1 MQKKYRIIFPFLFL
15 LIFFSEKVS
24 SQSDTLSKTDASYWA
39 DSVLNSLS
47 TEEKIAQ
54 LLMVRAY
61 SNKGEEH
68 YRKISGLIKKYNI
81 GGLCFFQGGP
91 VRQANLTNRYQSV
104 AKTPLFIALDAEWGL
119 GMRLDSSFSFPYQ
132 MTMGAMENNEPVYQ
146 TGAEIAKQLK
156 AIGVNINFAPVVDI
170 NNNPDNPVINSRS
183 FGEDK
188 ENVTGKGIAYM
199 QGIQDNG
206 IIATAKHFP
215 GHGDTDSDSHKTLP
229 VINKSFEALD
239 SLEMYP
245 FRNLID
251 NGLNAV
257 MVAHLFVP
265 SLDSTKNTPTTLS
278 NHVVTDILK
287 KDEGFDGL
295 VITDALDMKGV
306 ANYYKPG
313 EIELKALLAGN
324 DILLLPQNV
333 EAAVKRIKQ
342 AIDDGTVTEELLNR
356 KCKKILEWKQK
367 AGLDKFKPVETD
379 SIYKIINNPDN
390 EVITRKIFKSAI
402 TVVKNRNDII
412 PIMKLDTLR
421 MATLSIGN
429 PELNN
434 FQLMLDNYASFD
446 HYNILK
452 NFPDLKAENLV
463 KKLSKYN
470 LVIIAIQNTS
480 IFPNKNFGITV
491 KSLELADRLADSTK
505 VILTMF
511 ASPYAL
517 RLIEHPEKYESI
529 IVAYQDTDIPEDITA
544 QIIMGAVASKGHL
557 PVTAGDAFPVGSGIE
572 TNEIGRLQ
580 YTIPEEAGIDETE
593 LMAID
598 TLVLY
603 NIKKKAIP
611 GCEILIAKD
620 GMVIYNKSFG
630 YHTYRKGDFVKNS
643 DIYDLASVTKVAATT
658 VSVMKLSDEKK
669 IDIDQKLVR
678 YLPYLK
684 NTNKE
689 NIVIREMMAH
699 QARLKPWI
707 PFYANT
713 MNDGKLNPAI
723 YSNRL
728 KDGYTVKVADNI
740 YIRNDY
746 KYTLYDSIVVSKLRK
761 SKKYKYSDLG
771 FYFLKEIIEN
781 STNEPLDRYA
791 DENFYKPMGMT
802 SACFNP
808 RKHFALKDIVPT
820 ENDNYFRHQL
830 IHGYVHDPGAAMLG
844 GVSGHAGL
852 FANANDMAKLMQ
864 MLLQKGYY
872 GGKQY
877 IRPETVEQF
886 TKQQF
891 PLNENR
897 RGIGFDKPLPDDRD
911 KGPTCE
917 SATLKS
923 FGHSG
928 FTGTYIWADPE
939 YNLVYIFLSN
949 RINPTAK
956 NMKLIK
962 MDTRTK
968 IQQIIYDAIEDG
980 QEAESAEETAKVE
993 KKL

>member
-1 MQKKYRIIFPFLFL
+1 MKLRDVTIFFL
-15 LIFFSEKVS
+15 LTI
-24 SQSDTLSKTDASYWA
+24 TLSFNAKGQLATDSLVKQKLNFWV
-39 DSVLNSLS
+39 DSVLKSLA

-61 SNKGEEH
+61 SNKSETH
-68 YRKISGLIKKYNI
+68 YKEISGLIKKYNI

-91 VRQANLTNRYQSV
+91 VRQANLTNRYQAI

-119 GMRLDSSFSFPYQ
+119 GMRLDSSFSYPYQ
-132 MTMGAMENNEPVYQ
+132 MTMGAMAGDDAVYRA
-146 TGAEIAKQLK
+146 GSEIARQLK

-183 FGEDK
+183 FGENK
-188 ENVTGKGIAYM
+188 ENVASKGIAYM
-199 QGIQDNG
+199 KGMQDNG

-229 VINKSFEALD
+229 VINKSRKSLD

-245 FRNLID
+245 FKQLID
-251 NGLNAV
+251 SGLNAV
-257 MVAHLFVP
+257 MIAHLFVP

-278 NHVVTDILK
+278 NLVVSGILRNE
-287 KDEGFDGL
+287 DGFDGL
-295 VITDALDMKGV
+295 IVTDALDMKGV

-313 EIELKALLAGN
+313 DIELKALLAGN

-333 EAAVKRIKQ
+333 EAAVTKIKQ
-342 AIDDGTVTEELLNR
+342 AIDKGIVTEELINK
-356 KCKKILEWKQK
+356 KCRKILEWKYK
-367 AGLDKFKPVETD
+367 AGLNSYKPVDTD
-379 SIYKIINNPDN
+379 SICKIINNPNN
-390 EVITRKIFKSAI
+390 EVITRKIFKSAV
-402 TVVKNRNDII
+402 TVVRNQNDII
-412 PIMKLDTLR
+412 PLVNLDTLK
-421 MATLSIGN
+421 MATLAIGI
-429 PELNN
+429 PELTS
-434 FQLMLDNYASFD
+434 FQMMLDNYAGYD
-446 HYNILK
+446 HYNLLK
-452 NFPDLKAENLV
+452 NFADIKAENLI

-470 LVIIAIQNTS
+470 LVIVSINNTN
-480 IFPNKNFGITV
+480 IFPNKNFGISN
-491 KSLELADRLADSTK
+491 KSLEFATRLADSTN
-505 VILTMF
+505 VVLTLF

-517 RLIEHPEKYESI
+517 NLIDEPEKFKAI
-529 IVAYQDTDIPEDITA
+529 VVAYQDTDISGEITA
-544 QIIMGAVASKGHL
+544 QTIMGAVGAKGKL
-557 PVTAGDAFPVGSGIE
+557 PVSAGEKFPAGYGME

-580 YTIPEEAGIDETE
+580 YTIPEEAGIDEMG
-593 LMAID
+593 LKAID

-611 GCEILIAKD
+611 GCQILIAKD
-620 GMVIYNKSFG
+620 GMVVYNKSFG
-630 YHTYRKGDFVKNS
+630 YHTYRKGEFVKNS

-658 VSVMKLSDEKK
+658 ISVMKLSDEKK
-669 IDIDQKLVR
+669 IDIDRQLTT

-689 NIVIREMMAH
+689 KIVIREMMAH

-713 MNDGKLNPAI
+713 MNKNKLDPAI
-723 YSNRL
+723 YSRRL

-740 YIRNDY
+740 YIRDDY
-746 KYTLYDSIVVSKLRK
+746 KYTLYDSIVTSKLRK

-791 DENFYKPMGMT
+791 NESFYKPMGMT

-872 GGKQY
+872 GGRQY

-928 FTGTYIWADPE
+928 FTGTYVWADPE

-968 IQQIIYDAIEDG
+968 IQQIIYDAIETSSETDK
-980 QEAESAEETAKVE
+980 EEVTASALRE
-993 KKL
+993 

>member
-1 MQKKYRIIFPFLFL
+1 MKIKYSAIFLLLL
-15 LIFFSEKVS
+15 LIFSFSVKGQA
-24 SQSDTLSKTDASYWA
+24 QSDTIIKSNDTFWV
-39 DSVLNSLS
+39 DSVLKSLT

-61 SNKGEEH
+61 SNKSETH
-68 YRKISGLIKKYNI
+68 YKEISGLITKYNI

-91 VRQANLTNRYQSV
+91 VRQANLTNRYQKL

-132 MTMGAMENNEPVYQ
+132 MTMGAMDYNEPVYQ
-146 TGAEIAKQLK
+146 TGAEIAHQLK
-156 AIGVNINFAPVVDI
+156 TIGVNINFAPVVDI

-188 ENVTGKGIAYM
+188 EIVAAKGIAYM
-199 QGIQDNG
+199 RGIQDNG

-215 GHGDTDSDSHKTLP
+215 GHGDTGSDSHKTLP
-229 VINKSFEALD
+229 VINKSRESLD
-239 SLEMYP
+239 SLEFYP
-245 FRNLID
+245 FKELIRT
-251 NGLNAV
+251 GLNAV
-257 MVAHLFVP
+257 MIAHLFVP

-278 NHVVTDILK
+278 KNVVTDILSK
-287 KDEGFDGL
+287 KDGFEGL
-295 VITDALDMKGV
+295 IVTDALDMRGV
-306 ANYYKPG
+306 TNYYKPG
-313 EIELKALLAGN
+313 DIELKALLAGN

-333 EAAVKRIKQ
+333 DAAVKTIKQ
-342 AIDDGTVTEELLNR
+342 AVDNGEVTEELIDI
-356 KCKKILEWKQK
+356 KCKKILEWKYK
-367 AGLDKFKPVETD
+367 AGLNSFDPIKTD
-379 SIYKIINNPDN
+379 TIYRIINNPNN
-390 EVITRKIFKSAI
+390 ELITRKIFKSAI
-402 TVVKNRNDII
+402 TVVRNQNDII
-412 PIMKLDTLR
+412 PLMKLDTLQ

-429 PELNN
+429 PELND
-434 FQLMLDNYASFD
+434 FQLMLENYAAFD
-446 HYNILK
+446 HYNLLK
-452 NFPDLKAENLV
+452 SFPDIKANNLI
-463 KKLSKYN
+463 KKLSEYN
-470 LVIIAIQNTS
+470 LIVVGIQNTS
-480 IFPNKNFGITV
+480 IFPNKNFGISK
-491 KSLELADRLADSTK
+491 KSLEFVSRLADSTN
-505 VILTMF
+505 VVLAMF

-517 RLIEHPEKYESI
+517 KLIEQPEKFESI
-529 IVAYQDTDIPEDITA
+529 IVAFQDTDISENITA
-544 QIIMGAVASKGHL
+544 QVIMGAAGAKGHL
-557 PVTAGDAFPVGSGIE
+557 PVSAGENFQAGFGIE
-572 TNEIGRLQ
+572 TKEIGRLQ
-580 YTIPEEAGIDETE
+580 YTIPEEAGIDEMG
-593 LMAID
+593 LKAID

-603 NIKKKAIP
+603 NIKKRAIP
-611 GCEILIAKD
+611 GCQILIAKD

-630 YHTYRKGDFVKNS
+630 YHTYHKGNFVKNS
-643 DIYDLASVTKVAATT
+643 DIYDLASVTKIAATT
-658 VSVMKLSDEKK
+658 VSVMKLTDENK
-669 IDIDQKLVR
+669 IDIDQHLVR

-713 MNDGKLNPAI
+713 MNNGKLDRSI
-723 YSNRL
+723 YSKRL
-728 KDGYTVKVADNI
+728 NDEYTVKVADNI

-746 KYTLYDSIVVSKLRK
+746 KYTLYDSIVTSKLRK

-771 FYFLKEIIEN
+771 FYFMKEIVES
-781 STNEPLDRYA
+781 STNESLDRYV
-791 DENFYKPMGMT
+791 NNSFYKPMGMT

-808 RKHFALKDIVPT
+808 RNHIKLKDIVPT

-830 IHGYVHDPGAAMLG
+830 VHGYVHDPGAAMLG

-872 GGKQY
+872 GGTQY
-877 IRPETVEQF
+877 IKPETVEQF

-911 KGPTCE
+911 QGPTCA

-928 FTGTYIWADPE
+928 FTGTYVWVDPE

-956 NMKLIK
+956 NTKLIK

-968 IQQIIYDAIEDG
+968 IQQIIYDAIGTSSEVDR
-980 QEAESAEETAKVE
+980 EEVTANALKE
-993 KKL
+993 

>member
-1 MQKKYRIIFPFLFL
+1 MKINYSVIFLFL
-15 LIFFSEKVS
+15 SFLSFSGKNYA
-24 SQSDTLSKTDASYWA
+24 QNDTVTNSNKKLWA
-39 DSVLNSLS
+39 DSVLQSLS

-61 SNKGEEH
+61 SNKSEAH
-68 YRKISGLIKKYNI
+68 YKEISRLITKYNI

-91 VRQANLTNRYQSV
+91 VRQANLTNRYRKI

-119 GMRLDSSFSFPYQ
+119 GMRLDSSFSYPYQ
-132 MTMGAMENNEPVYQ
+132 MTMGAMDGDELVYR
-146 TGAEIAKQLK
+146 TGAEIARQLK
-156 AIGVNINFAPVVDI
+156 TIGVNINFAPVVDI
-170 NNNPDNPVINSRS
+170 NNNPENPVINSRS
-183 FGEDK
+183 FGENKD
-188 ENVTGKGIAYM
+188 NVAARGIAYM
-199 QGIQDNG
+199 KGIQDNG

-229 VINKSFEALD
+229 VIKKSRESLD

-245 FRNLID
+245 FRELIN

-257 MVAHLFVP
+257 MIAHLFVP

-278 NHVVTDILK
+278 NHVVTDILRK
-287 KDEGFDGL
+287 ENGFEGL
-295 VITDALDMKGV
+295 IVTDALDMKGV

-313 EIELKALLAGN
+313 DIELKALLAGN

-333 EAAVKRIKQ
+333 ETAVNRIKK
-342 AIDDGTVTEELLNR
+342 AVEEGDVPEELIDK
-356 KCKKILEWKQK
+356 KCRKILEWKYQ
-367 AGLDKFKPVETD
+367 AGLNNFKTLRTD
-379 SIYKIINNPDN
+379 SIYSIINNTEN
-390 EVITRKIFKSAI
+390 EVITRKIFKSAV
-402 TVVKNRNDII
+402 TVVRNQNEII
-412 PIMKLDTLR
+412 PLIELDTLR
-421 MATLSIGN
+421 MATLSVGD
-429 PELNN
+429 PELTS
-434 FQLMLDNYASFD
+434 FQLMLDNYAGFD
-446 HYNILK
+446 HFNLLK
-452 NFPDLKAENLV
+452 NFPDIKADNLI

-470 LVIIAIQNTS
+470 LVIVSIHNTN
-480 IFPNKNFGITV
+480 IFPNKNFGISS
-491 KSLELADRLADSTK
+491 KSLEFATRLADSTN
-505 VILTMF
+505 VILTLF

-517 RLIEHPEKYESI
+517 NLVNEPEKFKSI
-529 IVAYQDTDIPEDITA
+529 VVAYQDTDISEDITA
-544 QIIMGAVASKGHL
+544 QIIMGAVGAKGKL
-557 PVTAGDAFPVGSGIE
+557 PVSAGESFPAGFGIE
-572 TNEIGRLQ
+572 TKETGRLQ
-580 YTIPEEAGIDETE
+580 YTIPEEAGIDEMG
-593 LMAID
+593 LKAID

-611 GCEILIAKD
+611 GCQILIAKD
-620 GMVIYNKSFG
+620 GMVVYNKSFG
-630 YHTYRKGDFVKNS
+630 YHTYRKGVFVKNS
-643 DIYDLASVTKVAATT
+643 DIYDLASVTKIAATT

-669 IDIDQKLVR
+669 IDIDRQLTT

-689 NIVIREMMAH
+689 KIVIREMMAH

-707 PFYANT
+707 PFYTNT
-713 MNDGKLNPAI
+713 MIKNRLDPAI
-723 YSNRL
+723 YSKRL
-728 KDGYTVKVADNI
+728 KDGFTVKVADNI

-746 KYTLYDSIVVSKLRK
+746 KYTLYDSIVTSKLRK

-791 DENFYKPMGMT
+791 NENFYKPMGMT

-808 RKHFALKDIVPT
+808 RKHFELKEIVPT
-820 ENDNYFRHQL
+820 EKDNYFRHQL
-830 IHGYVHDPGAAMLG
+830 VHGYVHDPGAAMLG

-872 GGKQY
+872 GGRQY

-928 FTGTYIWADPE
+928 FTGTYVWADPE
-939 YNLVYIFLSN
+939 YNLIYIFLSN

-956 NMKLIK
+956 NTKLIK
-962 MDTRTK
+962 MNTRTK
-968 IQQIIYDAIEDG
+968 IQQIIYDAIG
-980 QEAESAEETAKVE
+980 TSQEADEQKVTANVL
-993 KKL
+993 KK

>member
-1 MQKKYRIIFPFLFL
+1 MKIKYCVIFFPVLLL
-15 LIFFSEKVS
+15 LIFTGKGFA
-24 SQSDTLSKTDASYWA
+24 QNDTVTGLNKKLWA
-39 DSVLNSLS
+39 DSVLQSLS

-61 SNKGEEH
+61 SNKSETHFKE
-68 YRKISGLIKKYNI
+68 ISGLIKKYNI

-91 VRQANLTNRYQSV
+91 VRQANLTNRYQAI

-119 GMRLDSSFSFPYQ
+119 GMRLDSSFSYPYQ
-132 MTMGAMENNEPVYQ
+132 MTMGAMAGDDAVYQ
-146 TGAEIAKQLK
+146 AGSEIARQLK

-170 NNNPDNPVINSRS
+170 NNNPGNPVINSRS
-183 FGEDK
+183 FGENK
-188 ENVTGKGIAYM
+188 KNVASKGIAYM
-199 QGIQDNG
+199 KGMQDNG

-229 VINKSFEALD
+229 VINKSRKSLD

-245 FRNLID
+245 FRQLID

-257 MVAHLFVP
+257 MIAHLFVP

-278 NHVVTDILK
+278 NRVVSGILRNE
-287 KDEGFDGL
+287 DGFDGL
-295 VITDALDMKGV
+295 IVTDALDMKGV

-313 EIELKALLAGN
+313 DIELKALLAGN

-333 EAAVKRIKQ
+333 EAAVTKIKQ
-342 AIDDGTVTEELLNR
+342 AIDKGIVTEEFINK
-356 KCKKILEWKQK
+356 KCRKILEWKYK
-367 AGLDKFKPVETD
+367 AGLNSYKPVDTD
-379 SIYKIINNPDN
+379 SICKIINNPNN
-390 EVITRKIFKSAI
+390 EVITRKIFKSAV
-402 TVVKNRNDII
+402 TVVRNQNDII
-412 PIMKLDTLR
+412 PLVNLDTLK
-421 MATLSIGN
+421 MATLAIGT
-429 PELNN
+429 PELTS
-434 FQLMLDNYASFD
+434 FQMMLDNYAGYD
-446 HYNILK
+446 HYNLLK
-452 NFPDLKAENLV
+452 NFADIKAENLI

-470 LVIIAIQNTS
+470 LVIVGINNTN
-480 IFPNKNFGITV
+480 IFPNKNFGISN
-491 KSLELADRLADSTK
+491 KSLEFATRLADSTN
-505 VILTMF
+505 VVLTLF

-517 RLIEHPEKYESI
+517 NLIDEPEKFKAI
-529 IVAYQDTDIPEDITA
+529 VVAYQDTDISGEITA
-544 QIIMGAVASKGHL
+544 QTIMGAVGAKGKL
-557 PVTAGDAFPVGSGIE
+557 PVSAGEKFPAGYGME

-580 YTIPEEAGIDETE
+580 YTIPEEAGIDEMG
-593 LMAID
+593 LKAID

-611 GCEILIAKD
+611 GCQILIAKD
-620 GMVIYNKSFG
+620 GMVVYNKSFG
-630 YHTYRKGDFVKNS
+630 YHTYRKGEFVKNS
-643 DIYDLASVTKVAATT
+643 DIYDLASVTKIAATT
-658 VSVMKLSDEKK
+658 ISVMKLSDEKK
-669 IDIDQKLVR
+669 IDIDRQLTT

-689 NIVIREMMAH
+689 KIVIREMMAH

-713 MNDGKLNPAI
+713 MNKDKLDPAI
-723 YSNRL
+723 YSRRL

-740 YIRNDY
+740 YIRDDY
-746 KYTLYDSIVVSKLRK
+746 KYTLYDSIVTSKLRK

-791 DENFYKPMGMT
+791 NESFYKPMGMT

-872 GGKQY
+872 GGRQY

-917 SATLKS
+917 SATLQS

-928 FTGTYIWADPE
+928 FTGTYVWADPE

-968 IQQIIYDAIEDG
+968 IQQIIYDAIETSSETDK
-980 QEAESAEETAKVE
+980 EEVTASALRE
-993 KKL
+993 

>member
-1 MQKKYRIIFPFLFL
+1 MKIKYSTIFLLLFL
-15 LIFFSEKVS
+15 IFSFSGKGWA
-24 SQSDTLSKTDASYWA
+24 QSDTTIKSNDTFWV
-39 DSVLNSLS
+39 DSVLQSLT

-61 SNKGEEH
+61 SNKNETH
-68 YRKISGLIKKYNI
+68 YKEISRLITKYNI

-91 VRQANLTNRYQSV
+91 VRQANLTNRYQKL
-104 AKTPLFIALDAEWGL
+104 AKTPLFTALDAEWGL

-132 MTMGAMENNEPVYQ
+132 MTMGAMDYNEPVYQ
-146 TGAEIAKQLK
+146 TGAEIAHQLK

-188 ENVTGKGIAYM
+188 ENVAAKGIAYM
-199 QGIQDNG
+199 RGIQDNG

-229 VINKSFEALD
+229 VINKSRESLD
-239 SLEMYP
+239 SLEFYP
-245 FRNLID
+245 FRELIQT
-251 NGLNAV
+251 GLNAV
-257 MVAHLFVP
+257 MIAHLFVP

-278 NHVVTDILK
+278 KNVVTDILRK
-287 KDEGFDGL
+287 KDKFEGL
-295 VITDALDMKGV
+295 IVTDALDMKGV
-306 ANYYKPG
+306 TNYYKPG
-313 EIELKALLAGN
+313 DIELKALLAGN
-324 DILLLPQNV
+324 DILLLPQDV
-333 EAAVKRIKQ
+333 EAAVKKIKQ
-342 AIDDGTVTEELLNR
+342 AVDNGAVTEELIDI
-356 KCKKILEWKQK
+356 KCKKILKWKYK
-367 AGLDKFKPVETD
+367 AGLNSFNSIKTD
-379 SIYKIINNPDN
+379 TIYQIINNPNN
-390 EVITRKIFKSAI
+390 EVITRNIFKSAI
-402 TVVKNRNDII
+402 TVVRNQNDII
-412 PIMKLDTLR
+412 PLMKLDTLQ

-429 PELNN
+429 PELND
-434 FQLMLDNYASFD
+434 FQLMLENYAAFD

-452 NFPDLKAENLV
+452 SFPDIKAENLI

-470 LVIIAIQNTS
+470 LVIVGIQNTS
-480 IFPNKNFGITV
+480 IFPNKNFGISN
-491 KSLELADRLADSTK
+491 KSMEFASRLADSTN

-517 RLIEHPEKYESI
+517 RLIEQPEKFESI
-529 IVAYQDTDIPEDITA
+529 ITAYQDTDISEDIA
-544 QIIMGAVASKGHL
+544 SQIIMGAVAAKGHL
-557 PVTAGDAFPVGSGIE
+557 PVTAGENFPAGLGIE

-580 YTIPEEAGIDETE
+580 YTIPEDAGIDE
-593 LMAID
+593 LGLKAID

-611 GCEILIAKD
+611 GCQILIAKD
-620 GMVIYNKSFG
+620 GMIIYNKSFG
-630 YHTYRKGDFVKNS
+630 YHTYNKGNFVKNS
-643 DIYDLASVTKVAATT
+643 DLYDLASVTKIAATT
-658 VSVMKLSDEKK
+658 VSVMKLSDENK
-669 IDIDQKLVR
+669 IDIDQHLVR

-684 NTNKE
+684 NTSKE
-689 NIVIREMMAH
+689 NIIIREMMAH

-713 MNDGKLNPAI
+713 MNKGKLDPTI
-723 YSNRL
+723 YSKRL

-746 KYTLYDSIVVSKLRK
+746 KYTLYDSIVTSELRK

-771 FYFLKEIIEN
+771 FYFMKEIVEN
-781 STNEPLDRYA
+781 STNEPLDRYSS
-791 DENFYKPMGMT
+791 ESFYKPMGMT

-808 RKHFALKDIVPT
+808 HNQFSLKSIVPT

-830 IHGYVHDPGAAMLG
+830 VHGYVHDPGAAMLG

-852 FANANDMAKLMQ
+852 FANANDIAKLMQ

-872 GGKQY
+872 GGIQY
-877 IRPETVEQF
+877 LKPETVEQF

-911 KGPTCE
+911 KGPTCA

-928 FTGTYIWADPE
+928 FTGTYVWVDPE

-949 RINPTAK
+949 RINPTA
-956 NMKLIK
+956 NNTKLIK

-968 IQQIIYDAIEDG
+968 IQQIIYNAVG
-980 QEAESAEETAKVE
+980 PSPEANPEEVTASALEE
-993 KKL
+993 